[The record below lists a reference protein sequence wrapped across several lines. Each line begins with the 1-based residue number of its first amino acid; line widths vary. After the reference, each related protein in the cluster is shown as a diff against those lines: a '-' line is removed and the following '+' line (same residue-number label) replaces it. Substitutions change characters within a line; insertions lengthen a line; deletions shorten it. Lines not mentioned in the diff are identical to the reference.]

1 MCRLSIPLTAHFLRR
16 YFVLKRRI
24 AQGDVTMLHVPDAQ
38 MPADVLT
45 KWIPS
50 GKTRQSVQYMTNP
63 SGRTASVM
71 SACAEFDVS
80 ALDAAIAGLSDAS
93 AVHGSER
100 AAHTAAS
107 ATQAGGSVVGG
118 PSPRPKPC
126 SVSISNRPAKAVHR
140 SDRS

>member
-1 MCRLSIPLTAHFLRR
+1 MDT
-16 YFVLKRRI
+16 V
-24 AQGDVTMLHVPDAQ
+24 
-38 MPADVLT
+38 
-45 KWIPS
+45 
-50 GKTRQSVQYMTNP
+50 GKNQAVGAVHMTNP

-71 SACAEFDVS
+71 SACAEFDMS
-80 ALDAAIAGLSDAS
+80 ALDAAIAGLSDAL
-93 AVHGSER
+93 AVDGLET

-118 PSPRPKPC
+118 PSSRPKPC

>member
-1 MCRLSIPLTAHFLRR
+1 MRAFGTPPSRPTLIGTDNLANFKIATGVGCPSRSRHFLRR

-63 SGRTASVM
+63 GGRTASVM
-71 SACAEFDVS
+71 SACAEFDVNGM
-80 ALDAAIAGLSDAS
+80 DAAIAGLA
-93 AVHGSER
+93 R
-100 AAHTAAS
+100 
-107 ATQAGGSVVGG
+107 GGYG
-118 PSPRPKPC
+118 
-126 SVSISNRPAKAVHR
+126 
-140 SDRS
+140 